1 MKDKDYTPEAE
12 ALFGRLAERYELEF
26 VVERGV
32 PMEVLWSFP
41 VQPHLSRPITLGL
54 QNLDELNFGV
64 GDLWTYFFP
73 FPDHAER
80 FEQIVGSWIEGNGRV
95 AVTGSKSCNLQL
107 LEGAVWKTVYSQNGC
122 ICFFWMSPKRYLMND
137 TPPAPASRAVGL

>member
-12 ALFGRLAERYELEF
+12 ALFGRLAERYKLEF

-32 PMEVLWSFP
+32 PMELLWAFP

-95 AVTGSKSCNLQL
+95 AVTGGKSCNLQL

>member
-32 PMEVLWSFP
+32 PMEVLWTFP